1 MNQRSGSYLRGVGD
15 AQGVTW
21 VKKIFKNNQTGKNSK
36 IDINN
41 TSGGPENWVTKL
53 MNHLF
58 QAND

>member
-1 MNQRSGSYLRGVGD
+1 MHGGNMS
-15 AQGVTW
+15 
-21 VKKIFKNNQTGKNSK
+21 KKLKKKNNQTGKNSK